1 MDKTRVIELVSE
13 VIQEA
18 SKQGK
23 NYNWV
28 ADERNCSLDHLCE
41 ELDISLEEI
50 QDNLLKASKTVAERR
65 KPIRMSVIRVKA
77 IEDFYIEDEN
87 ERPVQGF
94 NKGDTFDVK
103 IDESTGKF
111 VYGEAEVA
119 KYDETG
125 EFQMHEYFELV

>member
-1 MDKTRVIELVSE
+1 
-13 VIQEA
+13 
-18 SKQGK
+18 
-23 NYNWV
+23 
-28 ADERNCSLDHLCE
+28 
-41 ELDISLEEI
+41 
-50 QDNLLKASKTVAERR
+50 
-65 KPIRMSVIRVKA
+65 MSVIRVKA